1 MKFSI
6 FAFLGMIRS
15 DPNHNLLLPYMLA
28 GGNDGVN
35 SNTALAMMLAQNAH
49 HGGSGKNFEIQ
60 RVFSKRKRLINWS
73 NV

>member
-28 GGNDGVN
+28 GSNDGVN

-49 HGGSGKNFEIQ
+49 HGGSGKI
-60 RVFSKRKRLINWS
+60 SKYGKFVQS
-73 NV
+73 EKDY

>member
-1 MKFSI
+1 
-6 FAFLGMIRS
+6 
-15 DPNHNLLLPYMLA
+15 MLA

-60 RVFSKRKRLINWS
+60 KVFSKRKRLTNWP